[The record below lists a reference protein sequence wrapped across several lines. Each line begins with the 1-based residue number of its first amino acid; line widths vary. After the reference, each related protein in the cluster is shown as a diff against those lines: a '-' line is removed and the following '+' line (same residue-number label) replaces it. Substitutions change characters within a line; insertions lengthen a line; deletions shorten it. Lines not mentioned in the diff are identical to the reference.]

1 MVTMLN
7 NAEVVYKEAFEA
19 GLALDP
25 KLNINEWADEHMIL
39 SSDGSAEPGKY
50 RTSRVPFMKEIMV
63 CLSPS
68 DPCNRVV
75 LMKPSQI
82 SGTQLIINWA
92 GYCIHQCPG
101 PGMIVEPTVDL
112 AKTLSKQR
120 LAPAI
125 RDTPVLEERITPARE
140 KDSGNTVLSKEY
152 PGGVIVLRGANSAA
166 GLRMMPI
173 RFLSLDEVDAYPV
186 DVEGEGDPVSLA
198 EKRTVTFGSRR
209 KVFILSSPTETGA
222 SLIEREFD
230 QSDQRR
236 YNVPCPHC
244 GTKQVLSWKNIKFD
258 RDEKYNLIGDVTY
271 MCNTCAA
278 LIEERYKTEML
289 AKGEWIA
296 ENQEDGACPGFHL
309 NALYSPIGWFS
320 WADIVKDFLKFKKLK
335 SEPLQ
340 KTWTNT
346 ILAESWESQGK
357 EVEYTGLY
365 NRREEFPTQISSDIV
380 LITAAVDVQEDRLE
394 VKVVG
399 WAPYEES
406 YVLEMKFL
414 YGDPVLPTVWKNLDE
429 FLLKTYIH
437 ERGLMRIVCTTIDT
451 GYRASEVYSFVKE
464 RESRMVC
471 AIKGASHKGT
481 SQEGVP
487 ISGKPSK
494 QKNGVNLYLIGTDTA
509 KDLLFS
515 RLTITEPGPG
525 YIHFPTTLTEEYFK
539 QLTAEKKKTKFIRGF
554 KHYFWD
560 KTRERNEALDLFV
573 YNIAALNIVAFIVYP
588 NLTIVQMLDG
598 LAEQQRKMSEPE
610 VANTS
615 GGSGMINEGE
625 RIE

>member
-92 GYCIHQCPG
+92 GYCIHLCPG

-289 AKGEWIA
+289 AKGQWIA
-296 ENQEDGACPGFHL
+296 ENQENGACPGFHL

-365 NRREEFPTQISSDIV
+365 NRREEFGKEINSDIV
-380 LITAAVDVQEDRLE
+380 IITASVDVQDDRVE
-394 VKVVG
+394 VKTVG
-399 WAPYEES
+399 WATFEES
-406 YVLEMKFL
+406 FVLETKYLM
-414 YGDPVLPTVWKNLDE
+414 GSPGLPTVWKNLDV
-429 FLLKTYIH
+429 FLKKTYVH
-437 ERGLMRIVCTTIDT
+437 KCGLMRIVCTAVDT
-451 GYRASEVYSFVKE
+451 GGHHTKEVYDFAKE
-464 RESRMVC
+464 REHLNVY
-471 AIKGASHKGT
+471 AIKGASLPG
-481 SQEGVP
+481 QP

-494 QKNGVNLYLIGTDTA
+494 QKNGVNLYMIGTDTA
-509 KDLLFS
+509 KDLLFH
-515 RLTITEPGPG
+515 RLTISEPGPG

-539 QLTAEKKKTKFIRGF
+539 QLTAEKKKTKYVKGF
-554 KHYFWD
+554 KKFEWV
-560 KTRERNEALDLFV
+560 KTRDRNEALDLFV

-598 LAEQQRKMSEPE
+598 LAEQHRKMSEPE

>member
-25 KLNINEWADEHMIL
+25 KLNIDEWADEHMIL

-296 ENQEDGACPGFHL
+296 ENQENGACPGFHL

-365 NRREEFPTQISSDIV
+365 NRREEFGKEINSDIV
-380 LITAAVDVQEDRLE
+380 IITASVDVQDDRVE
-394 VKVVG
+394 VKTVG
-399 WAPYEES
+399 WATFEES
-406 YVLEMKFL
+406 FVLETKYLM
-414 YGDPVLPTVWKNLDE
+414 GSPGLPTVWKNLDV
-429 FLLKTYIH
+429 FLKKTYVH
-437 ERGLMRIVCTTIDT
+437 KCGLMRIVCTAVDT
-451 GYRASEVYSFVKE
+451 GGHHTKEVYDFAKE
-464 RESRMVC
+464 REHLNVY
-471 AIKGASHKGT
+471 AIKGASLPG
-481 SQEGVP
+481 QP

-494 QKNGVNLYLIGTDTA
+494 QKNGVNLYMIGTDTA
-509 KDLLFS
+509 KDLLFH
-515 RLTITEPGPG
+515 RLTISEPGPG

-539 QLTAEKKKTKFIRGF
+539 QLTAEKKKTKYVKGF
-554 KHYFWD
+554 KKFEWV
-560 KTRERNEALDLFV
+560 KTRDRNEALDLFV

-598 LAEQQRKMSEPE
+598 LAEQHRKMSEPE

>member
-296 ENQEDGACPGFHL
+296 ENQENGACPGFHL

-365 NRREEFPTQISSDIV
+365 NRREEFGKEINSDIV
-380 LITAAVDVQEDRLE
+380 IITASVDVQDDRVE
-394 VKVVG
+394 VKTVG
-399 WAPYEES
+399 WATFEES
-406 YVLEMKFL
+406 FVLETKYLM
-414 YGDPVLPTVWKNLDE
+414 GSPGLPTVWKNLDV
-429 FLLKTYIH
+429 FLKKTYVH
-437 ERGLMRIVCTTIDT
+437 KCGLMRIVCTAVDT
-451 GYRASEVYSFVKE
+451 GGHHTKEVYDFAKE
-464 RESRMVC
+464 REHLNVY
-471 AIKGASHKGT
+471 AIKGASLPG
-481 SQEGVP
+481 QP

-494 QKNGVNLYLIGTDTA
+494 QKNGVNLYMIGTDTA
-509 KDLLFS
+509 KDLLFH
-515 RLTITEPGPG
+515 RLTISEPGPG

-539 QLTAEKKKTKFIRGF
+539 QLTAEKKKTKYVKGF
-554 KHYFWD
+554 KKFEWV
-560 KTRERNEALDLFV
+560 KTRDRNEALDLFV

>member
-25 KLNINEWADEHMIL
+25 KLNIDEWADEHMIL
-39 SSDGSAEPGKY
+39 SSDGSAEPGRY
-50 RTSRVPFMKEIMV
+50 RTSRVPFMKEIME
-63 CLSPS
+63 CLSPAH
-68 DPCNRVV
+68 PCNRVV

-82 SGTQLIINWA
+82 SGTQLIINWV
-92 GYCIHQCPG
+92 GYCIHLCPG
-101 PGMIVEPTVDL
+101 PFLIVEPTVDM
-112 AKTLSKQR
+112 AKKLSKQR

-152 PGGVIVLRGANSAA
+152 PGGIVVLTGANSAA
-166 GLRMMPI
+166 GLRMMPV
-173 RFLSLDEVDAYPV
+173 RNLALDEVDAYPL

-209 KVFILSSPTETGA
+209 KVFIPSSPTETGA
-222 SLIEREFD
+222 SLIEREYD

-236 YNVPCPHC
+236 FNVPCPHC
-244 GTKQVLSWKNIKFD
+244 GTKQVLSWKNIKFE

-278 LIEERYKTEML
+278 LIEERHKTEML

-296 ENQEDGACPGFHL
+296 ENQEDGQCPGFHL
-309 NALYSPIGWFS
+309 NALYAPIGWIS
-320 WADIVKDFLKFKKLK
+320 WKEIVKDFLKFKKLK

-346 ILAESWESQGK
+346 ILAETWESQGK

-365 NRREEFPTQISSDIV
+365 NRREEFPDQINSDIV
-380 LITAAVDVQEDRLE
+380 LITAAVDVQDDRLE
-394 VKVVG
+394 VKTVG
-399 WAPYEES
+399 WAPNEES
-406 YVLEMKFL
+406 YMLEKKYL
-414 YGDPVLPTVWKNLDE
+414 VGSPALPTVWKNLVE

-437 ERGLMRIVCTTIDT
+437 ERGLMRIVCTAVDT
-451 GYRASEVYSFVKE
+451 GGHHTKEVYDFVKE
-464 RESRMVC
+464 RGSRNIY
-471 AIKGASHKGT
+471 AIKGASLAG
-481 SQEGVP
+481 QP

-494 QKNGVNLYLIGTDTA
+494 QKNGVDLYMVGTDTA
-509 KDLLFS
+509 KDLLFN
-515 RLTITEPGPG
+515 RLTISEQGPG

-539 QLTAEKKKTKFIRGF
+539 QLTAEKKITKYVKGF
-554 KHYFWD
+554 KKFEWV

-598 LAEQQRKMSEPE
+598 LAEQQRKMSAPE
-610 VANTS
+610 AASTTS
-615 GGSGMINEGE
+615 GGRMINEGE
-625 RIE
+625 RVE

>member
-7 NAEVVYKEAFEA
+7 NAEVVYKESFRL

-25 KLNINEWADEHMIL
+25 KHTIDEWADEHMIL
-39 SSDGSAEPGKY
+39 SSDGSAEPGRY
-50 RTSRVPFMKEIMV
+50 RTSRVPFMKEIMI

-68 DPCNRVV
+68 HPCNRVV

-92 GYCIHQCPG
+92 GYCIDLCPC
-101 PGMIVEPTVDL
+101 PFLIVEPTVDL

-125 RDTPVLEERITPARE
+125 RDTPVLNKKITPARE

-152 PGGVIVLRGANSAA
+152 PGGIVLLRGANSAA
-166 GLRMMPI
+166 GLRMMPV
-173 RFLSLDEVDAYPV
+173 RNLALDEVDAYPL

-209 KVFILSSPTETGA
+209 KVFIPSSPTEKGA
-222 SLIEREFD
+222 SLVEREYD

-244 GTKQVLSWKNIKFD
+244 GTKQVLSWKGIKFE
-258 RDEKYNLIGDVTY
+258 RDERYNLISAVTY
-271 MCNTCAA
+271 ICHACGTH
-278 LIEERYKTEML
+278 IEERHKTEML

-296 ENQEDGACPGFHL
+296 ENQEDGQCPGFHI
-309 NALYSPIGWFS
+309 NALYAPIGWFS

-335 SEPLQ
+335 SETLQ

-346 ILAESWESQGK
+346 ILAETWESQGK
-357 EVEYTGLY
+357 EVEYTGLF
-365 NRREEFPTQISSDIV
+365 NRREEFPTQINSDIV
-380 LITAAVDVQEDRLE
+380 IITASVDVQDDRLE
-394 VKVVG
+394 VKTVG
-399 WAPYEES
+399 WATFEES
-406 YVLEMKFL
+406 FVLETKFL
-414 YGDPVLPTVWKNLDE
+414 IGSPGLPTVWNNLDE
-429 FLLKTYIH
+429 FIRKTYVH
-437 ERGLMRIVCTTIDT
+437 ECGLMRIVCTAVDT
-451 GYRASEVYSFVKE
+451 GGHHTKEVYDFVKE
-464 RESRMVC
+464 REHLNVY
-471 AIKGASHKGT
+471 AIKGASLPG
-481 SQEGVP
+481 QP

-494 QKNGVNLYLIGTDTA
+494 QKNGVNLYMIGTDTA
-509 KDLLFS
+509 KDLLFH
-515 RLTITEPGPG
+515 RLTISEPGPG

-539 QLTAEKKKTKFIRGF
+539 QLTAEKKRTKYVKGF
-554 KHYFWD
+554 KKFEWV
-560 KTRERNEALDLFV
+560 KTRDRNEALDLFV

-598 LAEQQRKMSEPE
+598 LAEQHRKMSEPE

-615 GGSGMINEGE
+615 VGAGMINEGE